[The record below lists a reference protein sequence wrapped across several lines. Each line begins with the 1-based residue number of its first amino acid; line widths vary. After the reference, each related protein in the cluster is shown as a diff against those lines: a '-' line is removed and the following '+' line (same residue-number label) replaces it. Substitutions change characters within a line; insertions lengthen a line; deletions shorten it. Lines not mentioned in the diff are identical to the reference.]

1 MELQIEQIEV
11 LLLIAAIVAMVA
23 ARLRI
28 PYIVGLV
35 MAGLALS
42 FLHIE
47 PELDLT
53 RELIFTAFLPPLV
66 FEAALYMRWQPLRR
80 DMPVVLVLATI
91 GVVLS
96 AAVTAAGMHYAV
108 QWEWTSAIIFGV
120 LIAAT
125 DPVSVIATFKEE
137 HVGGRLRL
145 LVEAESLFNDGTAAV
160 AFAIALAVAQG
171 GNVGGFFIP
180 TMLITTTVG
189 GVLCGAVVAGVVL
202 VIAGRTTDNLVE
214 LTLTTVVA
222 YGSFLLADRFGF
234 SGVLATVTAG
244 LVVGNVGPLGSISAK
259 GRESVESFWEYIAFV
274 ANSLIF
280 LLIGIHE
287 AQQPFA
293 QILPA
298 IVAAVAFILLGRALS
313 VYPISALFSTSRLR
327 VELRHQHVLFWGGMR
342 GALALALAFGIP
354 RDIPHAN
361 EIVWVTFAVVAVLRL
376 CARTDDAAPAA
387 ACRGSA
393 ERQTRGRR
401 NIGAGNYSLPFG

>member
-120 LIAAT
+120 LIA
-125 DPVSVIATFKEE
+125 
-137 HVGGRLRL
+137 
-145 LVEAESLFNDGTAAV
+145 
-160 AFAIALAVAQG
+160 
-171 GNVGGFFIP
+171 
-180 TMLITTTVG
+180 
-189 GVLCGAVVAGVVL
+189 
-202 VIAGRTTDNLVE
+202 
-214 LTLTTVVA
+214 
-222 YGSFLLADRFGF
+222 YGSFLLADRLGF

-280 LLIGIHE
+280 LLIRHPRSPTAVYADRTGDCGCHCVC
-287 AQQPFA
+287 AARPCPVR
-293 QILPA
+293 LPDLGAFFPRRVYASNHA
-298 IVAAVAFILLGRALS
+298 ISTCCSGAACGAPWPWRWRLASRALS
-313 VYPISALFSTSRLR
+313 RTP
-327 VELRHQHVLFWGGMR
+327 MR
-342 GALALALAFGIP
+342 SFG
-354 RDIPHAN
+354 
-361 EIVWVTFAVVAVLRL
+361 
-376 CARTDDAAPAA
+376 
-387 ACRGSA
+387 
-393 ERQTRGRR
+393 
-401 NIGAGNYSLPFG
+401 

>member
-120 LIAAT
+120 LIA
-125 DPVSVIATFKEE
+125 
-137 HVGGRLRL
+137 
-145 LVEAESLFNDGTAAV
+145 
-160 AFAIALAVAQG
+160 
-171 GNVGGFFIP
+171 
-180 TMLITTTVG
+180 
-189 GVLCGAVVAGVVL
+189 
-202 VIAGRTTDNLVE
+202 
-214 LTLTTVVA
+214 
-222 YGSFLLADRFGF
+222 YGSFLLADRLGF

-287 AQQPFA
+287 AQQPFTR
-293 QILPA
+293 IVPA
-298 IVAAVAFILLGRALS
+298 IVAAIAFVLLGRALS

-327 VELRHQHVLFWGGMR
+327 VEPRHQHVLFWGGMR

-354 RDIPHAN
+354 RAIPRAN
-361 EIVWVTFAVVAVLRL
+361 EIVWVTFAVVAFSVFVQGLTMRRL
-376 CARTDDAAPAA
+376 LQHVGEVPS
-387 ACRGSA
+387 GKH
-393 ERQTRGRR
+393 EGEG
-401 NIGAGNYSLPFG
+401 I